1 MPHPITFSF
10 FLLSRYTKV
19 VSLSQAPK
27 CQPDIV
33 TQLVSKVGD
42 VIGDWLLGSRK
53 ELNENIKQKI
63 SDCRKV
69 RAETIKSTGKIIG
82 IKEDGKTSKRN
93 NNDPQV
99 RVSSNSAI
107 GRKSTKKDNKV
118 RASASTRMVAE
129 KAEKEKME
137 LKQRKYRKEKNMKG
151 YFGRIDSKKEKEKD
165 EGKDKGKEKEKDIDK
180 NKNNSKDRKK
190 KSKEG
195 GTGSK
200 ERSNKDDRD
209 GSPRVIFVCSGE

>member
-1 MPHPITFSF
+1 MLHSITLFF

-63 SDCRKV
+63 SESRKE

-82 IKEDGKTSKRN
+82 IKEDGRTSK
-93 NNDPQV
+93 V
-99 RVSSNSAI
+99 RVRSDSDSD
-107 GRKSTKKDNKV
+107 RKGIKKDNKV
-118 RASASTRMVAE
+118 RANASTRMVAE
-129 KAEKEKME
+129 TAEMKKMD
-137 LKQRKYRKEKNMKG
+137 LRQQKNRKEKKKEG
-151 YFGRIDSKKEKEKD
+151 YFGRNDSKKMKEKA
-165 EGKDKGKEKEKDIDK
+165 EGKDKGKEKEKDLDK

-190 KSKEG
+190 KNEEW

-200 ERSNKDDRD
+200 ERNRKDDRD

>member
-1 MPHPITFSF
+1 MPHSITLLSF

-63 SDCRKV
+63 SESRKE

-82 IKEDGKTSKRN
+82 IKEDGKTSK
-93 NNDPQV
+93 V
-99 RVSSNSAI
+99 RVSSDSDS
-107 GRKSTKKDNKV
+107 GRKSIKKDNKV

-129 KAEKEKME
+129 TAEKEKME
-137 LKQRKYRKEKNMKG
+137 LRQQKNRKGKKKKG
-151 YFGRIDSKKEKEKD
+151 YFGRNDSKKMKEKA
-165 EGKDKGKEKEKDIDK
+165 EGKDKGKDIDE

-195 GTGSK
+195 VKGSK
-200 ERSNKDDRD
+200 ERSIKDNRD